1 MPPAVV
7 FIRVHRGPQAG
18 PAECGDGLC
27 PPAEDRGSQAVCG
40 SDVTA
45 RMPPSP
51 EGTREPGGTT
61 LSASAWG
68 LLPPCQ
74 RRALAVL
81 PPQCLSTE
89 VPGLAESSSLEGL
102 RLAPPPGGQMKWMLA
117 AGCPG
122 RCRPHCSSLQGVG
135 FLVLGWSW
143 VAPGLASDWHSLTP
157 GFGTVSP
164 SASRWHLSGKWA
176 FNKQVPN
183 ECRVQ
188 PVSLLSK
195 VRRKEEDASLKARG
209 RVEVPPC
216 PHVGGDCSRTL
227 A

>member
-18 PAECGDGLC
+18 QVECGDGLG

-51 EGTREPGGTT
+51 
-61 LSASAWG
+61 
-68 LLPPCQ
+68 
-74 RRALAVL
+74 V
-81 PPQCLSTE
+81 
-89 VPGLAESSSLEGL
+89 
-102 RLAPPPGGQMKWMLA
+102 KWTLA

-122 RCRPHCSSLQGVG
+122 RCRPHCSSLQGLG
-135 FLVLGWSW
+135 CLVLGWSW

-164 SASRWHLSGKWA
+164 PASRWHLSGKWA

-195 VRRKEEDASLKARG
+195 VRHKEEDASLEALG
-209 RVEVPPC
+209 RVEVLPALTWEGTVLGHGPEVPGGSC
-216 PHVGGDCSRTL
+216 LCVGGKAPAASVPFDKCWLQPLLCTQVGPSPHGWE
-227 A
+227 